1 MATEQLRYEITAD
14 TSGFTKALSRVSSK
28 LQSFGKS
35 LTRNITLPL
44 AAASV
49 ASIKFASD
57 LEEAMTKADA
67 VFKDSSTEMKRWAA
81 NSASAFG
88 TSKADALEFSSTI
101 ASIAQALGFTNNKAK
116 DFGRN
121 ITELSADFA
130 SFYNT
135 STEIARTGL
144 MSIFTGETKPLKK
157 FGVVMTEV
165 NLEQFALTQG
175 VKKNIRSMSQAEKVQ
190 LRYQYLLANSK
201 NVIGDFARTSGGLAN
216 KTRILQSTFVNLAGE
231 IGTVLMP
238 IAQKLVDWAQGLV
251 TWWRELEGET
261 KNLYAGFLLL
271 AAAIGPI
278 ITGLGLLLTPI
289 GLIIAALA
297 GITWAV
303 VEFWDVISPVI
314 VKVVN
319 YFIELYNNILPLRV
333 LIGFVWQA
341 FKTFFDGIV
350 LGFKLA
356 FSNLKAF
363 ADAFMKL
370 VKGDFS
376 GAAAVIKDAFSNSM
390 DVWADFGKKA
400 GKDFLTALDDA
411 MKNQLEPI
419 TEQALNN
426 TITDIKTLVENEVK
440 KILKMFGI
448 DFKGS
453 PSGGGEGGGGTPEIA
468 DPPDLSKWQAW
479 KLEWAALFDGE
490 SFNKMTDDMLKN
502 LVVDGIVSA
511 FSAMGEAMVN
521 GGNVLKAAGNA
532 ILAVIAQFLTDFA
545 TEIIK
550 IAVATIVFGTLIA
563 QIKAWIIAN
572 PVLAIIG
579 AVALIAVAS
588 AFSAAAAKSQASI
601 GGKGGGGG
609 ATRSTPSA
617 TTTTPSTVQGP
628 GGGASLTAKVRG
640 QDLRFVLQAA
650 DNSYNALS

>member
-14 TSGFTKALSRVSSK
+14 TSGFTKALSKVSSK

-49 ASIKFASD
+49 AAVKFASD
-57 LEEAMTKADA
+57 LEEAITKSDA
-67 VFKDSSTEMKRWAA
+67 VFKESSGEMKRWA
-81 NSASAFG
+81 STASTSFG

-101 ASIAQALGFTNNKAK
+101 ASIAQALSFSSSDAK

-121 ITELSADFA
+121 ITELAADFA

-135 STEIARTGL
+135 STDIARTGL
-144 MSIFTGETKPLKK
+144 MAIFTGETQPLKK
-157 FGVVMTEV
+157 FGIVMTEV
-165 NLEQFALTQG
+165 NLEQYALQQG
-175 VKKNIRSMSQAEKVQ
+175 ITKSIRNMTQAEKVQ
-190 LRYQYLLANSK
+190 LRYNYLLANSK
-201 NVIGDFARTSGGLAN
+201 NVVGDFARTSEGLAN
-216 KTRILQSTFVNLAGE
+216 TVRTTVASFTDLSAA
-231 IGTVLMP
+231 IGTALLP
-238 IAQKLVDWAQGLV
+238 LAKKLVLKVTDLI
-251 TWWRELEGET
+251 TWWKELDGGT
-261 KNLYAGFLLL
+261 KNLYAGFAIL

-278 ITGLGLLLTPI
+278 ITGFGLLLTPI
-289 GLIIAALA
+289 GLTIAAIA
-297 GITWAV
+297 GITWAAI
-303 VEFWDVISPVI
+303 EFWDVISPII

-350 LGFKLA
+350 IGFKLA

-376 GAAAVIKDAFSNSM
+376 GAASVIKDAFSNNM
-390 DVWADFGKKA
+390 DVWAEFGKKA
-400 GKDFLTALDDA
+400 GKDFVTALDDA
-411 MKNQLEPI
+411 IKDQLKPI

-426 TITDIKTLVENEVK
+426 TISDIKTLVEDEVRR
-440 KILKMFGI
+440 ILAMFGI
-448 DFKGS
+448 NFKDAK
-453 PSGGGEGGGGTPEIA
+453 PPGGVNDDEVVVP
-468 DPPDLSKWQAW
+468 DPPSLSKWEQW
-479 KLEWAALFDGE
+479 KEKWATIF
-490 SFNKMTDDMLKN
+490 TDIDKILN
-502 LVVDGIVSA
+502 EFFQGLTTGVIVNA
-511 FSAMGEAMVN
+511 FSAMGKAMVE

-532 ILAVIAQFLTDFA
+532 ILETIATFLKEFA

-550 IAVATIVFGTLIA
+550 LAVATIAFGSLIKV
-563 QIKAWIIAN
+563 IKQFIINN
-572 PVLAIIG
+572 PILAIIG

-588 AFSAAAAKSQASI
+588 AFSASANKSQANI
-601 GGKGGGGG
+601 GGGGGGG

-617 TTTTPSTVQGP
+617 TSLTPKTTQGA
-628 GGGASLTAKVRG
+628 GGPASLVAKVRG

-650 DNSYNALS
+650 DNSYGALS